1 MENNTKKIIRIVNRD
16 YPIHLREGQ
25 ESAMEKAVSF
35 INARTEEYGK
45 RFHVTDKQDLL
56 AMVSLEIAVK
66 YFDALAREREE
77 TPQEVEQ
84 KLLELERYL
93 ANYLQPF

>member
-1 MENNTKKIIRIVNRD
+1 MENNTKKVITIANRD

-25 ESAMEKAVSF
+25 EGSMEKAVAF
-35 INARTEEYGK
+35 INTRLEEYGK

-56 AMVSLEIAVK
+56 AMVSLEIAIK

-77 TPQEVEQ
+77 TPEEIEQ
-84 KLLELERYL
+84 KLMELERYL
-93 ANYLQPF
+93 ANYLQPY